1 MKKIGYWLYQPY
13 KFLIFIPLFLVFSLL
28 FSILAASFSILINPR
43 VGSFWG
49 ASWAKF
55 TGYITPMF
63 VTVKGRENID
73 KNQSYV
79 IVANHQSGYDIFL
92 LYGWIGIDFRWIM
105 KKELRKA
112 PAIGYASY
120 KVGHIFLD
128 RSSPRAAMES
138 INEAKQR
145 LINGTS
151 VVIFPEGTRS
161 GSNKMSSFKKGA
173 FKIAFELDLPILPV
187 TLVNTHKIY
196 NKGFNLLPGS
206 VEMHIHKPINTS
218 EYHDRQDELREL
230 TRETIASAL
239 THKKVEV
246 LTPVG

>member
-13 KFLIFIPLFLVFSLL
+13 KFLVFIPLFLVFSIVFSLFAAG
-28 FSILAASFSILINPR
+28 FSIIVNPK

-49 ASWAKF
+49 ATWARF
-55 TGYITPMF
+55 TGCITPMF
-63 VTVKGRENID
+63 VKVKGRENID
-73 KNQSYV
+73 KKQSYV
-79 IVANHQSGYDIFL
+79 IVANHQSGYDIFA

-128 RSSPRAAMES
+128 RSSPRAAIES
-138 INEAKQR
+138 INEAKEK

-161 GSNKMSSFKKGA
+161 GSNKIGSFKKGA
-173 FKIAFELDLPILPV
+173 FKIAFELELPILPV

-196 NKGFNLLPGS
+196 RKGFQLLPGT
-206 VEMHIHKPINTS
+206 VEMHIHQPINTI
-218 EYHDRQDELREL
+218 EYMDKQDELREK
-230 TRETIASAL
+230 TRDIIASSL
-239 THKKVEV
+239 PLEENR
-246 LTPVG
+246 

>member
-13 KFLIFIPLFLVFSLL
+13 KFVIFIPLFFVFSVL
-28 FSILAASFSILINPR
+28 FSFLAATFSIVINPK

-49 ASWAKF
+49 ATWSRL
-55 TGYITPMF
+55 TGYVTPMF
-63 VTVKGRENID
+63 VTVTGRENI
-73 KNQSYV
+73 KKKQSYV
-79 IVANHQSGYDIFL
+79 IVANHQSGYDIFT
-92 LYGWIGIDFRWIM
+92 LYGWLGIDFRWIM

-128 RSSPRAAMES
+128 RSSPRAAVES
-138 INEAKQR
+138 IAEAKQK

-161 GSNKMSSFKKGA
+161 GCNKMSSFKKGA
-173 FKIAFELDLPILPV
+173 FKLAFELELPILPV

-196 NKGFNLLPGS
+196 NKGLNLLPGK
-206 VEMHIHKPINTS
+206 VQMHIHEPINTL
-218 EYHDRQDELREL
+218 EYMDRQDELREK
-230 TRETIASAL
+230 TRDIIASAL
-239 THKKVEV
+239 PPCE
-246 LTPVG
+246 